1 LLDTN
6 LTDQSILCKYFN
18 NIFVFLSDFN
28 YSCIKIKFFEF
39 MSHRKAQNLEI
50 DNLDIQILSIL
61 MKNATT
67 PYTEIAKEL
76 IVSGG
81 TIHVRMKKLEEMG
94 VIKGASLE
102 VDPQKLGY
110 DITAFLGIFLE
121 KGSQYNDAVKQ
132 LKTVKEIV
140 ELHYTTGSY
149 SIFAKIVCHDT
160 THLREVLN
168 EQIQGVKGIQRTET
182 FISLEESIRRQ
193 ITLE

>member
-1 LLDTN
+1 MT
-6 LTDQSILCKYFN
+6 
-18 NIFVFLSDFN
+18 
-28 YSCIKIKFFEF
+28 
-39 MSHRKAQNLEI
+39 HRKAQNLEI

-121 KGSQYNDAVKQ
+121 KGSQYNEAVKQ

-140 ELHYTTGSY
+140 ELHYTTGAW

-168 EQIQGVKGIQRTET
+168 EQIQSVKGIQRTET
-182 FISLEESIRRQ
+182 FISLEETVRRQ
-193 ITLE
+193 ITLD

>member
-1 LLDTN
+1 
-6 LTDQSILCKYFN
+6 
-18 NIFVFLSDFN
+18 
-28 YSCIKIKFFEF
+28 
-39 MSHRKAQNLEI
+39 MPHRKPQNLEI

-102 VDPQKLGY
+102 VNPQKLGY
-110 DITAFLGIFLE
+110 DVTAFLGIFLE
-121 KGSQYNDAVKQ
+121 KGSQYNEAVKQ
-132 LKTVKEIV
+132 LKMVPEIV
-140 ELHYTTGSY
+140 ELHYTTGSW

-160 THLREVLN
+160 NHLREVLN
-168 EQIQGVKGIQRTET
+168 EKIQSVKGIQRTET
-182 FISLEESIRRQ
+182 FISLEESIKRQ
-193 ITLE
+193 ITLD

>member
-1 LLDTN
+1 
-6 LTDQSILCKYFN
+6 
-18 NIFVFLSDFN
+18 
-28 YSCIKIKFFEF
+28 
-39 MSHRKAQNLEI
+39 MPHRKAQNLEI

-110 DITAFLGIFLE
+110 DITAFLGIYLE
-121 KGSQYNDAVKQ
+121 KGSQYQEAVAQ
-132 LKTVKEIV
+132 LKKINEIV
-140 ELHYTTGSY
+140 ELHYTTGSW

-160 THLREVLN
+160 NHLREVLN
-168 EQIQGVKGIQRTET
+168 ENIQSVSGIQRTET
-182 FISLEESIRRQ
+182 FISLEESIKRQ

>member
-1 LLDTN
+1 
-6 LTDQSILCKYFN
+6 
-18 NIFVFLSDFN
+18 
-28 YSCIKIKFFEF
+28 
-39 MSHRKAQNLEI
+39 MPHRKPQNLEI

-102 VDPQKLGY
+102 VNPQKLGY

-121 KGSQYNDAVKQ
+121 KGSQYNEAVKQ
-132 LKTVKEIV
+132 LETVKEIV

-168 EQIQGVKGIQRTET
+168 EQIQSVKGIQRTET

-193 ITLE
+193 ISLD

>member
-1 LLDTN
+1 
-6 LTDQSILCKYFN
+6 
-18 NIFVFLSDFN
+18 
-28 YSCIKIKFFEF
+28 

-94 VIKGASLE
+94 VIKVASLE

-121 KGSQYNDAVKQ
+121 KGSQYNEAVKQ

>member
-1 LLDTN
+1 LLITN
-6 LTDQSILCKYFN
+6 LIDLAIYCKYFN
-18 NIFVFLSDFN
+18 EIFLFLSDFN
-28 YSCIKIKFFEF
+28 YSCILIKNFEF

-121 KGSQYNDAVKQ
+121 KGSQYNEAVKQ

-140 ELHYTTGSY
+140 ELHYTTGAW

-168 EQIQGVKGIQRTET
+168 EQIQGVKGTQRTET